1 MKDYFPSSPY
11 FFRIVKIA
19 MVLLVGIL
27 LLLAIVAPAPL
38 NEPANITQTPNPA
51 KAAWF
56 FLWVQELASYSK
68 YLVYM
73 IMLIGLFFLLLPF
86 LPGISESEQ
95 AKWLPKDQQWIN
107 TVALIIF
114 LRHIRINDYCHVFQ
128 GEKLG
133 LRIFI
138 LTHLIGAFVVNR
150 PLFL

>member
-1 MKDYFPSSPY
+1 MKDFLPSSPY

-19 MVLLVGIL
+19 MILLVGIL
-27 LLLAIVAPAPL
+27 LLLAMVIPAPL

-73 IMLIGLFFLLLPF
+73 MMLIGLFFLLLPF
-86 LPGISESEQ
+86 QPGISEPKQ

-107 TVALIIF
+107 TVTLIIF
-114 LRHIRINDYCHVFQ
+114 FGISALTMIAMFFR
-128 GEKLG
+128 GENW
-133 LRIFI
+133 
-138 LTHLIGAFVVNR
+138 AFVS
-150 PLFL
+150 LF